1 MLKRL
6 AVEQNVA
13 IVILSQLSRAVENR
27 ASGSKR
33 PMLSDLRD
41 SGAIEQDADK
51 VMFLYRP
58 EYYGLTEDEN
68 GNSTSRR
75 AELIVSKNKIGTM
88 TDIALTVNQNFTAF
102 KDYEEVANE
111 IVISEVRLKEIGI
124 SKNIIDDPF

>member
-111 IVISEVRLKEIGI
+111 IVISEERLKEIGI